1 MKIFIIA
8 EAGVNHNGSIELA
21 KKLIDAAVK
30 TGADAVK
37 FQTFKTES
45 IISKFA
51 PKADYQKKNTEHNES
66 QMDMLKKL
74 ELSYKDFKYLKKYCD
89 NKGIMFLSTP
99 FDLDSALFLKNIG
112 LEIFKISSGEITNYL
127 LLREIGSYGKKV
139 ILSSGM
145 ANLGEIEDAI
155 DVLIESGTPRRNITV
170 LHCNTEYPTPYEDV
184 NLKAM
189 ITIKEAFN
197 IKVGFSD
204 HTSGIEIPV
213 AAVAMG
219 AEVIEKHFTIDKNLE
234 GPDHKASLEPEELKV
249 MVSAIRNIEKA
260 MGSGVKKPS
269 KSELKNKDVV
279 RKSIVAKKPIKKR
292 ESFTENNLTVKR
304 PGIGI
309 SPMRWN
315 EIVGKEANKSYNKGE
330 IIDL

>member
-89 NKGIMFLSTP
+89 SKGIMFLSTP

-112 LEIFKISSGEITNYL
+112 LEIFKIPSGEITNYL
-127 LLREIGSYGKKV
+127 LLREIGSYEKKV

-145 ANLGEIEDAI
+145 ADLGEIEDAI
-155 DVLIESGTPRRNITV
+155 DVLTEFGTPRRNITV

-184 NLKAM
+184 NLKA
-189 ITIKEAFN
+189 IATIKKSFN
-197 IKVGFSD
+197 IKVGYSD
-204 HTSGIEIPV
+204 HTVGIEIPV

-219 AEVIEKHFTIDKNLE
+219 AEVIEKHFTLDKNLK
-234 GPDHKASLEPEELKV
+234 GPDHKASLEPEEFKV
-249 MVSAIRNIEKA
+249 MVSAIKNIEKA
-260 MGSGVKKPS
+260 MGNGVKKPS
-269 KSELKNKDVV
+269 KSELKNKDIV
-279 RKSIVAKKPIKKR
+279 RKSIVAKKPIKKG
-292 ESFTENNLTVKR
+292 EVFAEDNLTVKR
-304 PGIGI
+304 SGIGL

-315 EIVGKEANKSYNKGE
+315 EIVGKEANKSYNKDE
-330 IIDL
+330 TIDL